1 MGTENDFCGTK
12 IHAPERSCHL
22 GTWSQDCKYSLIL
35 GQSTKILIKKKS
47 WDKVPRLQKS
57 KILGPGTKIF
67 KINNLGTRSQGD
79 NIRPNKKRRYII
91 TK

>member
-35 GQSTKILIKKKS
+35 GQSTKVLIKKK
-47 WDKVPRLQKS
+47 
-57 KILGPGTKIF
+57 ILGQSTKIA
-67 KINNLGTRSQGD
+67 KIKNLWTRYQD
-79 NIRPNKKRRYII
+79 F
-91 TK
+91 

>member
-57 KILGPGTKIF
+57 KIFGPGTKIF

-79 NIRPNKKRRYII
+79 NIRPKSEPTRI
-91 TK
+91 